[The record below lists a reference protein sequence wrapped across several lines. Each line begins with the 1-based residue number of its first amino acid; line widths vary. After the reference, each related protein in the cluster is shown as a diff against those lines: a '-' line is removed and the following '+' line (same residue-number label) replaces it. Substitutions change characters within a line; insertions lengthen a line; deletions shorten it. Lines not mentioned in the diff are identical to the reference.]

1 MVTMKKFDIQGTGV
15 ALVTPFHKQG
25 NVDFTSY
32 AKLIEHV
39 INGGVDYLV
48 CMGTT
53 SEYPTLNHQE
63 IMACLEFAIETTANR
78 VPIVLGMGGNDT
90 RTLVDHIKKTDLTN
104 ISAILSVTPYYNK
117 PSQKGIY
124 AHYKAVA
131 EASPVPVI
139 LYNVPG
145 RTGVNITAETC
156 LQLANDFPNII
167 GIKEAS
173 GNMMQC
179 MDILANKPQGFTV
192 VSGEDAL
199 VMPLMSLGMQ
209 GVISVTANA
218 LPQQMSEMV
227 NFCLKSNYKKAK
239 VIHEELLPFSK
250 AIFEEGNP
258 VGVKAA
264 LEILGI
270 CQNNLRLP
278 LVKASKSLYS
288 KIQMIVNNIQSSN
301 LQK

>member
-1 MVTMKKFDIQGTGV
+1 MKKFDIQGTGV

-32 AKLIEHV
+32 EKLIEHV

-53 SEYPTLNHQE
+53 SEYPTLNNQE
-63 IMACLEFAIETTANR
+63 ILACLEFAIEVNANR

-90 RTLVDHIKKTDLTN
+90 RTLVDHIKKTDFSN
-104 ISAILSVTPYYNK
+104 VSAILSVTPYYNK
-117 PSQKGIY
+117 PSQKGLY

-131 EASPVPVI
+131 EASSVPVI

-173 GNMMQC
+173 GNIMQC
-179 MDILANKPQGFTV
+179 MDILANKPQNFTV

-227 NFCLKSNYKKAK
+227 NLCLKSNYKKAK
-239 VIHEELLPFSK
+239 IIHEELLPFSK

-258 VGVKAA
+258 IGIKAA

-278 LVKASKSLYS
+278 LVKSSKSLYS
-288 KIQMIVNNIQSSN
+288 KIQSILNNIQLN
-301 LQK
+301 NNQK

>member
-1 MVTMKKFDIQGTGV
+1 MKKFDIQGTGV

-32 AKLIEHV
+32 EKLIEHV

-53 SEYPTLNHQE
+53 SEYPTLNNQE
-63 IMACLEFAIETTANR
+63 ILACLEFAVEITANR

-90 RTLVDHIKKTDLTN
+90 RTLVDHIKKTDFSN
-104 ISAILSVTPYYNK
+104 VSAILSVTPYYNK
-117 PSQKGIY
+117 PSQKGLY

-131 EASPVPVI
+131 EASSVPVI

-173 GNMMQC
+173 GNIMQC
-179 MDILANKPQGFTV
+179 MDILANKPQNFTI

-227 NFCLKSNYKKAK
+227 NLCLKSNYKKAK
-239 VIHEELLPFSK
+239 IIHEELLPFSK

-258 VGVKAA
+258 VGIKAA

-278 LVKASKSLYS
+278 LVKSSKSLYS
-288 KIQMIVNNIQSSN
+288 KIQSILNNIQLN
-301 LQK
+301 NNQK

>member
-1 MVTMKKFDIQGTGV
+1 MKKFDIQGTGV

-32 AKLIEHV
+32 EKLIEHV

-53 SEYPTLNHQE
+53 SEYPTLNNQE
-63 IMACLEFAIETTANR
+63 ILACLEFAIEVNANR

-90 RTLVDHIKKTDLTN
+90 RTLVNHIKKTDFSN
-104 ISAILSVTPYYNK
+104 VSAILSVTPYYNK
-117 PSQKGIY
+117 PSQKGLY

-131 EASPVPVI
+131 EASSVPVI

-173 GNMMQC
+173 GNIMQC
-179 MDILANKPQGFTV
+179 MDILANKPQNFTV

-218 LPQQMSEMV
+218 FPQQMSEMV
-227 NFCLKSNYKKAK
+227 NLCLKSNYKKAK
-239 VIHEELLPFSK
+239 IIHEELLPFSK

-258 VGVKAA
+258 VGIKAA

-278 LVKASKSLYS
+278 LVKSSKSLYS
-288 KIQMIVNNIQSSN
+288 KIQSILNNIQLN
-301 LQK
+301 NNQK